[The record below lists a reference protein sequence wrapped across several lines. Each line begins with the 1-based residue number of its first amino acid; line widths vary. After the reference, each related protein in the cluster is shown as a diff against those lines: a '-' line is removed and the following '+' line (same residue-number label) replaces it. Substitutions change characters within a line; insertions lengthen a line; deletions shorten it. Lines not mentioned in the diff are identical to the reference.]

1 MGKLTNVRDRK
12 YSIGTSPGK
21 CRKEWIQG
29 MGRDAFHQ
37 KRIFSVP
44 ELVKNAFPELRENR
58 FSCRSKGSTYP
69 RNSGTC
75 WERRVDDW
83 DGRGLV
89 KVEDLNST

>member
-12 YSIGTSPGK
+12 YSIGTSPRK

-44 ELVKNAFPELRENR
+44 EMVKNAFPQLSENR
-58 FSCRSKGSTYP
+58 FSCRSEGSAQETQLP
-69 RNSGTC
+69 VESEG
-75 WERRVDDW
+75 VDDQ
-83 DGRGLV
+83 LV
-89 KVEDLNST
+89 KVGDLNSP